1 MPGSLLMLLWC
12 WGFHLDIKGITG
24 LGTVSSESEG
34 ITLCLLQW
42 WGSALLL
49 TSLAK
54 IPHSIGVSSGIPS
67 SGPPEQG
74 SLNQSAW
81 ALPRCFQRLPLP
93 CCRHCLWTSLDP
105 VHNIIYI
112 YHKKWPFPSH
122 RVGVG
127 IDGPIVPHSWQM
139 GLSIILTTTIYL
151 FIYLFSFA

>member
-1 MPGSLLMLLWC
+1 MLLWC

-34 ITLCLLQW
+34 ISLCLLQW

-74 SLNQSAW
+74 SLNQSA
-81 ALPRCFQRLPLP
+81 
-93 CCRHCLWTSLDP
+93 
-105 VHNIIYI
+105 
-112 YHKKWPFPSH
+112 
-122 RVGVG
+122 
-127 IDGPIVPHSWQM
+127 
-139 GLSIILTTTIYL
+139 
-151 FIYLFSFA
+151 